1 MKKTSSQTEIA
12 YRYLID
18 LLSDVEDKSHL
29 SQLLEILM
37 TEKEQQELINRLKI
51 FAYLQQG
58 SSQREISARL
68 GVGIATVSRGAKVFR
83 QYPIEE
89 LLPHLDKVID
99 VAQNDGT

>member
-1 MKKTSSQTEIA
+1 MKKNDSQMQT
-12 YRYLID
+12 YRYLMD
-18 LLSDVEDKSHL
+18 LLSNIEDRSHL
-29 SQLLEILM
+29 SQLFEVLM

-58 SSQREISARL
+58 ISQREISAKL

-83 QYPIEE
+83 RYPIEE

-99 VAQNDGT
+99 AAQDDGT